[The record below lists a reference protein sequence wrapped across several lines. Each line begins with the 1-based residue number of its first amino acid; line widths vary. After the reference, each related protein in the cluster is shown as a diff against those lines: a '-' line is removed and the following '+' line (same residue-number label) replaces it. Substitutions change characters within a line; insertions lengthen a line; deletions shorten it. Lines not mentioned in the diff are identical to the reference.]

1 MNLASLNTEDQA
13 VFGRV
18 ARSLTCYEGGSEE
31 SLYAKT
37 GEHSAWIRKAAPL
50 IAHPWG
56 RPWWKPWTWFTRRY
70 VGALFTIH
78 DATEERQKEQERRI
92 QAAMVQEI
100 HHRVKNNLQTVAA
113 LLRMERR
120 RAKYEETRRILE
132 DCESRVLSMA
142 VVHEYL
148 SRSEGQSINIR
159 EVAQRII
166 KEIRQGVIG
175 PDKQIEVV
183 LQPGNSLYLP
193 ARQTTA
199 CALVINEL
207 LQNAVEHGFAERESG
222 RIAVW
227 LEDEGDAIEIAIKD
241 DGEGLPP
248 GFDLSQTGS
257 LGLQIVRTLVNDD
270 LKGSFGLEGGAGATA
285 TIRFSKK
292 VWEDE

>member
-1 MNLASLNTEDQA
+1 
-13 VFGRV
+13 
-18 ARSLTCYEGGSEE
+18 
-31 SLYAKT
+31 
-37 GEHSAWIRKAAPL
+37 
-50 IAHPWG
+50 
-56 RPWWKPWTWFTRRY
+56 

-120 RAKYEETRRILE
+120 RAKYQETRRVLE

-148 SRSEGQSINIR
+148 SKSEGQSINIR
-159 EVAQRII
+159 EVAHRII
-166 KEIRQGVIG
+166 KEIRQGVIS
-175 PDKQIEVV
+175 PDKQIEVS

-207 LQNAVEHGFAERESG
+207 LQNAVEHGFADRETGS
-222 RIAVW
+222 IAVW
-227 LEDEGDAIEIAIKD
+227 LRDEGDAIEILIAD

-248 GFDLSQTGS
+248 GFDLAQTGS
-257 LGLQIVRTLVNDD
+257 LGLQIVQTLVKDD
-270 LKGSFGLEGGAGATA
+270 LKGSFELEDGAGATA